1 MIYQGRGGWR
11 GWDQTSYTKGEVVQ
25 VGVKNVEVKAAYG
38 RVWSD
43 TELLRK
49 GYVRVEGGGGGAYRL
64 PKPDPIKDTY
74 SAPL

>member
-49 GYVRVEGGGGGAYRL
+49 GYVRVEGGGGCL
-64 PKPDPIKDTY
+64 
-74 SAPL
+74 